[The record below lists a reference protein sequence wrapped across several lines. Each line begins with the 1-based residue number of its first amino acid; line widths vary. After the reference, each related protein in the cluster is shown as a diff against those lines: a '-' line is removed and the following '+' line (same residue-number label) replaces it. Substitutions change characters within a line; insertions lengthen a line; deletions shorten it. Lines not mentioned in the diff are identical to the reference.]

1 MNKKNCVIILV
12 LSITSF
18 LNNACLETFEP
29 GTETFEDI
37 LVVQATLT
45 NEMKQQEVILT
56 RSFRFED
63 DMPNFESQATVTVSA
78 SNGNTY
84 SFSEVLP
91 GTYTSDIAF
100 AAQAN
105 TEYQLN
111 IQTTDGSSY
120 NSRPVTLPAVSKID
134 AIRPQRTTNS
144 NGVEGMALLV
154 DSFDPTGS
162 SQYYRYEFEETYKII
177 APSWTP
183 LDLEVASFEPPAV
196 NFVVREKEERICYGT
211 GKESSI
217 ILESTVDRAED
228 RIEGFPVRF
237 ISSDNF
243 IISHRY
249 SILVKQYVHSIN
261 AFTFYE
267 TLRDLLQSESLFS
280 DNQPG
285 FINGNITSIAG
296 EDEKVAG
303 FFDIASVDKKRVFFN
318 YVDFYPGEAIPP
330 YATACVTFAPELIDP
345 GLGTPL
351 LDAIVDGNVRYF
363 SENKN
368 PGPDEGPYLMVS
380 RICGDCTVLGSNI
393 VPDFWEE

>member
-1 MNKKNCVIILV
+1 MNRKTIVILV
-12 LSITSF
+12 ILSSIGF
-18 LNNACLETFEP
+18 LNNACIETFEA

-63 DMPNFESQATVTVSA
+63 DMPNFERQAQVEVSA
-78 SNGNTY
+78 SNGNT
-84 SFSEVLP
+84 FLFTEVSP
-91 GTYTSDIAF
+91 GTYRSDIVF
-100 AAQAN
+100 AAEPN
-105 TEYQLN
+105 TSYQLN
-111 IQTTDGSSY
+111 IQTTGGSSY
-120 NSRPVTLPAVSKID
+120 SSRSVELPAASKID
-134 AIRPQRTTNS
+134 DVRPQRTTNS

-162 SQYYRYEFEETYKII
+162 SQYYRYEYEETYKII
-177 APSWTP
+177 APAWRP
-183 LDLEVASFEPPAV
+183 LDLEVASFDPPAV
-196 NFVVREKEERICYGT
+196 NFIVREREERICFGT

-217 ILESTVDRAED
+217 ILESTVDRTED

-249 SILVKQYVHSIN
+249 SILVKQYVHSVN
-261 AFTFYE
+261 AFTFYQ
-267 TLRDLLQSESLFS
+267 TLRDLSQSESLFS

-285 FINGNITSIAG
+285 FIAGNISSTND
-296 EDEKVAG
+296 DEKVAG
-303 FFDIASVDKKRVFFN
+303 FFDVASVDTKRVFFN
-318 YVDFYPGEAIPP
+318 YTDFYPGEALPP
-330 YATACVTFAPELIDP
+330 FVTACLPFAPELQDP
-345 GLGTPL
+345 GFGTPL
-351 LDAIVDGNVRYF
+351 LDAILDGNIRYF
-363 SENKN
+363 AENET
-368 PGPDEGPYLMVS
+368 PGESEGPYLMVS